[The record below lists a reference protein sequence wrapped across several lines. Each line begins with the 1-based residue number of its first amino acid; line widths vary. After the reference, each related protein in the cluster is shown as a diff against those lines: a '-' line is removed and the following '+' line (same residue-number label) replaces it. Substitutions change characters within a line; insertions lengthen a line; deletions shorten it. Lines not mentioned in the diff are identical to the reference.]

1 MFLFVVDGVDYST
14 VCGNRQHTE
23 RIIFASLAR
32 APSAIYPVRRKTSSK
47 RSVAKRH
54 LGGAGELGRGYKARE
69 PKALIWAVP
78 VSTDQSVCEAQ
89 KALPRLSLPIDLS
102 RDGSTVEQECR
113 SGLSSGVR
121 PGFSQCPFGDS
132 SITITCCEGHVF
144 VIQ

>member
-1 MFLFVVDGVDYST
+1 M
-14 VCGNRQHTE
+14 E
-23 RIIFASLAR
+23 
-32 APSAIYPVRRKTSSK
+32 IYQVRRKTSSK

-69 PKALIWAVP
+69 PAALIQAVS
-78 VSTDQSVCEAQ
+78 VSTCRLVCEAQ

-113 SGLSSGVR
+113 SGLSSGAR
-121 PGFSQCPFGDS
+121 PGFSQCPFGDY

>member
-1 MFLFVVDGVDYST
+1 MFTTTD
-14 VCGNRQHTE
+14 
-23 RIIFASLAR
+23 
-32 APSAIYPVRRKTSSK
+32 PVRRKTSSK

-102 RDGSTVEQECR
+102 RDGSTVEQESR

>member
-1 MFLFVVDGVDYST
+1 MMP
-14 VCGNRQHTE
+14 E
-23 RIIFASLAR
+23 RKTNIP
-32 APSAIYPVRRKTSSK
+32 APSLVLYPVRRKTSSK

>member
-1 MFLFVVDGVDYST
+1 MKSLSTSGLNAGLRPVDKSGSS
-14 VCGNRQHTE
+14 
-23 RIIFASLAR
+23 F
-32 APSAIYPVRRKTSSK
+32 YPVRRKTSSK